1 MSVMSIG
8 FQPVEAVL
16 PHLPGYES
24 AYFSDERLVT
34 YVLNPEAKERKGS
47 PAVLFERVL
56 AIEGAHVEYLREQL
70 VEGLAES
77 PAILHE
83 EDEYGQAW
91 EVPTLVTGRNGR
103 DAYVIGAW
111 FIEVEARGPRFLT
124 ARVARPNEIATIQA
138 RREAFGYP
146 TGAVG
151 AALEDCCAARGSP
164 QLGRRH
170 PGHDS
175 ARLC

>member
-34 YVLNPEAKERKGS
+34 YVLNPEAKERRAPLRCCSSACWRSRCPRG
-47 PAVLFERVL
+47 V
-56 AIEGAHVEYLREQL
+56 LREQL

-111 FIEVEARGPRFLT
+111 FIEVEARGP
-124 ARVARPNEIATIQA
+124 
-138 RREAFGYP
+138 
-146 TGAVG
+146 
-151 AALEDCCAARGSP
+151 
-164 QLGRRH
+164 
-170 PGHDS
+170 
-175 ARLC
+175 